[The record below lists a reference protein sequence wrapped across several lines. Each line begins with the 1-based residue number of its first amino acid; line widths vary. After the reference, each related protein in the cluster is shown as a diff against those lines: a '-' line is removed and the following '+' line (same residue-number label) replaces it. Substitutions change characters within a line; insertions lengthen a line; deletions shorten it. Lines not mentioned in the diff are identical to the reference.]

1 MLRLEQ
7 KGLTVWFTGLSGA
20 GKTTISRVVENELR
34 SQGYKVE
41 VLDGDELRQCLTKG
55 LGFSK
60 EDRDE
65 NIRRIGYVANLLTR
79 NDIIVLV
86 STISPYR
93 HIRSQMRLDIADFVE
108 VYVNAPL
115 EVCEQRDVKGLY
127 QRVRKGEILNFTGI
141 DDPYEAPLFPEV
153 TCDTHLETIAESAG
167 KVLSKMQE
175 LGYYYPLIYSQ
186 NGFSNH
192 HKSDVL

>member
-1 MLRLEQ
+1 MFEQ

-41 VLDGDELRQCLTKG
+41 VLDGDVLRQCLTKG
-55 LGFSK
+55 LGYSG

-65 NIRRIGYVANLLTR
+65 NVRRIGYVANLLRR
-79 NDIIVLV
+79 NDVIVLV
-86 STISPYR
+86 PVISPYR
-93 HIRSQMRLDIADFVE
+93 QIRNQMRLDMADFLE

-127 QRVRKGEILNFTGI
+127 KKARSGEIQNFTGI
-141 DDPYEAPLFPEV
+141 NDPYEAPLFPEV
-153 TCDTHLETIAESAG
+153 TCNTHLETIAESAG
-167 KVLSKMQE
+167 KVLRKMEE
-175 LGYYYPLIYSQ
+175 LGYYLPLIDSH
-186 NGFSNH
+186 NLRFKIHNL
-192 HKSDVL
+192 KAILN